1 MKFGVIDPHKRS
13 VAVVEVKDLS
23 EALTIAGLKLGEVDH
38 AIVGVGLAIVVDQ
51 YSLMTPP
58 REQTYFALAA
68 SGARRQLFG
77 GNAVLYGFDHVG
89 TTVNVDDKKPLHVTW
104 ISTPEAVEDA
114 IKNGFV
120 ERPAVKLDGVTM
132 WEWTPAPT
140 PKAKMN

>member
-1 MKFGVIDPHKRS
+1 MRFGVIDPQRRS
-13 VAVVEVKDLS
+13 VQVLECRDLL
-23 EALTIAGLKLGEVDH
+23 EALKHAGLKLGEVEH
-38 AIVGVGLAIVVDQ
+38 AIVCNGIAIVVDH

-58 REQTYFALAA
+58 GEQNYFALTIN
-68 SGARRQLFG
+68 GARRQLFG

-89 TTVNVDDKKPLHVTW
+89 TAVNIDDQKPLHVTW

-120 ERPAVKLDGVTM
+120 ERPALKRDGVTM